1 MYTSIKQADS
11 NMDESTH
18 IGDIFFGG
26 CIGVGQLPELET
38 PGIEHDLIGIKH
50 VLRRLLEL
58 QYDTRVSTGVVDE
71 ALGCLGETVLVG
83 NLQPAIR
90 EDPLDLRAHV
100 WECTHA
106 SRRLPHWIV

>member
-1 MYTSIKQADS
+1 MA
-11 NMDESTH
+11 
-18 IGDIFFGG
+18 
-26 CIGVGQLPELET
+26 